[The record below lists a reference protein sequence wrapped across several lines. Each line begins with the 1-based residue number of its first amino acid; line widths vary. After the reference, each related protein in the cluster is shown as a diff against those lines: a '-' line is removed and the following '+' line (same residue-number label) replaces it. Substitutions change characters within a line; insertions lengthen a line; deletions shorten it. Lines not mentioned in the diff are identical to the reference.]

1 MHNDRAAPSADWAE
15 VLLSLGMAI
24 ISRDPDGT
32 YSVRSPVPEWFLQ
45 VLPDHAMD
53 TDNVRL
59 DFLGNFKSDAE
70 EFWSGQERGPLQS
83 GEWTEI
89 TQDGREHRFEA
100 MALRLAS
107 GRNVLVVRNLNDDY
121 GEQQNILQAARETSL
136 R

>member
-1 MHNDRAAPSADWAE
+1 
-15 VLLSLGMAI
+15 MAI
-24 ISRDPDGT
+24 LSRDPLCT

-45 VLPDHAMD
+45 VLPGRPMD
-53 TDNVRL
+53 TDHVGL

-107 GRNVLVVRNLNDDY
+107 GRNEGVGMVEHSGLLGVK
-121 GEQQNILQAARETSL
+121 
-136 R
+136 